1 MEIVIQMKS
10 GLKIWIRLME
20 AGRKLGCHQ
29 MPDRS
34 FFFKGYQFP
43 VCARCTG
50 VILGEIIAIVVLIF
64 VRIYYWIA
72 LLCLIPM
79 GIDWGIQY
87 LEILKSDNIR
97 RVITGTIAGFGL
109 THIYFYIIIAII
121 NFLKNLF
128 V

>member
-1 MEIVIQMKS
+1 MECGK
-10 GLKIWIRLME
+10 
-20 AGRKLGCHQ
+20 KLGCHQ

-50 VILGEIIAIVVLIF
+50 VILGEIIAIVVLLF

-72 LLCLIPM
+72 ILCLIPI
-79 GIDWGIQY
+79 GIDWGLQFFN
-87 LEILKSDNIR
+87 ILKSDNVR

-109 THIYFYIIIAII
+109 TYIYFYFFIAILDLI
-121 NFLKNLF
+121 KYLF
-128 V
+128 C